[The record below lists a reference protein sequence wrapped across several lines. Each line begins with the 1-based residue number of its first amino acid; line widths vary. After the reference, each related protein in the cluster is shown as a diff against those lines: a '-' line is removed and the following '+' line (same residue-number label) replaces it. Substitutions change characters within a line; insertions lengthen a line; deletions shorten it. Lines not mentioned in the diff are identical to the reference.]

1 MTTLNIKLDKTV
13 YERLKNDY
21 FLKKSFIENHKK
33 EINRLFF
40 IKRSLMHT
48 IDSRAKHASK
58 YQLEDIENRMKELN
72 NRIDSINRNCGA
84 VRKLKEIE

>member
-1 MTTLNIKLDKTV
+1 MTTLNIKLEKSI

-21 FLKKSFIENHKK
+21 YLKKAFVENHKK

-48 IDSRAKHASK
+48 IDSRVKNASK
-58 YQLEDIENRMKELN
+58 YQLEDIENRIKELN

-84 VRKLKEIE
+84 IRNLKENA